1 MNPNRKRIVEI
12 TTTGLFIA
20 IIVTMTFVP
29 NLGYITINYLSITTL
44 HIPVIIGSAI
54 LGPLGGFILGL
65 TWGITSLIYSL
76 SRPEGVIFM
85 NPLISVLPRVI
96 VGLVVGYLSVWPVFK
111 ADAKSSFSRFFAKPH
126 VHDVG
131 LAVLGTLTN
140 TVLVLSAIALFSSTI
155 LWPFNQTFSKIIA
168 VILSLN
174 GSVELISAIILVPIV
189 LNALRRLR
197 K

>member
-20 IIVTMTFVP
+20 IIFVMTFVP

-44 HIPVIIGSAI
+44 HIPVIIGATI

-96 VGLVVGYLSVWPVFK
+96 VGLVVGFGSIWPVFK
-111 ADAKSSFSRFFAKPH
+111 ADSSNALARFFAKVH
-126 VHDVG
+126 VRDVS
-131 LAVLGTLTN
+131 LAVIGTLTN
-140 TVLVLSAIALFSSTI
+140 TVLVLSAIALFSTTI
-155 LWPFNQTFSKIIA
+155 LWPFNQTFTKIIG

-189 LNALRRLR
+189 LNALRRIR

>member
-1 MNPNRKRIVEI
+1 MNPNRRRIVEI
-12 TTTGLFIA
+12 TTTGLFVA

-85 NPLISVLPRVI
+85 NPMISVLPRVV
-96 VGLVVGYLSVWPVFK
+96 VGLVVGYLSVWPIFK
-111 ADAKSSFSRFFAKPH
+111 LSAKNSVSRFLAIPH

-131 LAVLGTLTN
+131 LAILGTLTN

-174 GSVELISAIILVPIV
+174 GSVELVSAIILVPIV
-189 LNALRRLR
+189 LNALRRIR